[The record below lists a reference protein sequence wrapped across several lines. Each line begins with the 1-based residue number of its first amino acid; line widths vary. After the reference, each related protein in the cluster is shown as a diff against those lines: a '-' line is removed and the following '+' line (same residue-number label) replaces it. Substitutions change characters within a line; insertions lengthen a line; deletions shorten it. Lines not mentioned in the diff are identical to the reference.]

1 MADEFTRNTFPF
13 RFTIPPASLDPSVPR
28 PEMDFSEKSADRQ
41 GTLSQDDLQ
50 FLKKME
56 EGIRQTADGH
66 YEMPLPFRG
75 NTPKLPN
82 NKPLALRRLN
92 KLKTRMENDVK
103 YRQDCMAFMQDII
116 RKGFAERVPHEQ
128 RPDDDGKSWY
138 IPHHG
143 VYHPQKPDKIRIVF
157 DCSATFMGHSLNKY
171 LLQGPDLTNSLGGV
185 LCRFRKELIAFMCDL
200 EAMFHQ
206 FKVKEEDRDY
216 LRFYWWENG
225 DITKTP
231 VQYRMTVH
239 LFGAASSPG
248 CSNFGLKKT
257 ATDNECEFGSDA
269 AEFIRKYFYVDD
281 GLKSVATVS
290 EATSLIEN
298 TKSICARGGMRL
310 HKFISNSKARVTPLK
325 PVTIPRLELTA
336 ALLSVR
342 ISASLREELE
352 YDQITEVFYTD
363 SQVVLGYIKNDAR
376 RFHVFVANRVQQI
389 RDNSTP
395 DQWKYIETKENPAD
409 ESSRGLSPQDLIDS
423 RWLNGPPFLWQREFP
438 NRNDDVNIDLSPD
451 DPEVKKVQVF
461 ATGVRHERI
470 ATISE
475 RLEYFSDWH
484 RAKRA
489 VAACMKFKASLQQSP
504 KKPLHA
510 AKKTSKEKDTS
521 TYRSPSVDEMR
532 KAEQAILKSLQEE
545 VFPEEIKIL
554 KSLEVQNDD
563 ASREFAKRRNLS
575 MKKTSSLYRL
585 DPFLDKDGILRV
597 GDRIRNA
604 LVSYEIKHPVI
615 LPSKGHITALLVRYH
630 HERISHQ
637 GRGMTLNDLRSH
649 GY

>member
-1 MADEFTRNTFPF
+1 
-13 RFTIPPASLDPSVPR
+13 
-28 PEMDFSEKSADRQ
+28 
-41 GTLSQDDLQ
+41 
-50 FLKKME
+50 
-56 EGIRQTADGH
+56 
-66 YEMPLPFRG
+66 
-75 NTPKLPN
+75 
-82 NKPLALRRLN
+82 
-92 KLKTRMENDVK
+92 
-103 YRQDCMAFMQDII
+103 
-116 RKGFAERVPHEQ
+116 
-128 RPDDDGKSWY
+128 
-138 IPHHG
+138 
-143 VYHPQKPDKIRIVF
+143 
-157 DCSATFMGHSLNKY
+157 MG
-171 LLQGPDLTNSLGGV
+171 
-185 LCRFRKELIAFMCDL
+185 
-200 EAMFHQ
+200 
-206 FKVKEEDRDY
+206 
-216 LRFYWWENG
+216 
-225 DITKTP
+225 
-231 VQYRMTVH
+231 
-239 LFGAASSPG
+239 
-248 CSNFGLKKT
+248 
-257 ATDNECEFGSDA
+257 
-269 AEFIRKYFYVDD
+269 
-281 GLKSVATVS
+281 
-290 EATSLIEN
+290 
-298 TKSICARGGMRL
+298 
-310 HKFISNSKARVTPLK
+310 KARVTPLK
-325 PVTIPRLELTA
+325 PVTIPRLELSA

-563 ASREFAKRRNLS
+563 ASRESAKRRNLS

-597 GDRIRNA
+597 GGRIRNA

>member
-1 MADEFTRNTFPF
+1 MQLHHFSD
-13 RFTIPPASLDPSVPR
+13 ASD
-28 PEMDFSEKSADRQ
+28 
-41 GTLSQDDLQ
+41 
-50 FLKKME
+50 
-56 EGIRQTADGH
+56 
-66 YEMPLPFRG
+66 
-75 NTPKLPN
+75 
-82 NKPLALRRLN
+82 
-92 KLKTRMENDVK
+92 
-103 YRQDCMAFMQDII
+103 
-116 RKGFAERVPHEQ
+116 
-128 RPDDDGKSWY
+128 
-138 IPHHG
+138 HG
-143 VYHPQKPDKIRIVF
+143 YGQ
-157 DCSATFMGHSLNKY
+157 CS
-171 LLQGPDLTNSLGGV
+171 
-185 LCRFRKELIAFMCDL
+185 
-200 EAMFHQ
+200 
-206 FKVKEEDRDY
+206 Y
-216 LRFYWWENG
+216 LRLTDDTG
-225 DITKTP
+225 
-231 VQYRMTVH
+231 RVH
-239 LFGAASSPG
+239 
-248 CSNFGLKKT
+248 CSFVMG
-257 ATDNECEFGSDA
+257 
-269 AEFIRKYFYVDD
+269 
-281 GLKSVATVS
+281 
-290 EATSLIEN
+290 
-298 TKSICARGGMRL
+298 
-310 HKFISNSKARVTPLK
+310 KARVTPLK

-504 KKPLHA
+504 KKPLDA

-563 ASREFAKRRNLS
+563 ASRESAKRRNLS

-585 DPFLDKDGILRV
+585 DPFLDKDGVLRV
-597 GDRIRNA
+597 GGRIRNA
-604 LVSYEIKHPVI
+604 LVSYEIKHLVI

-637 GRGMTLNDLRSH
+637 SQGMTLNDLRSH